1 VRSQQVYEILRRASE
16 ISGWSDFVII
26 GSQAIHGTI
35 EDPEIEAV
43 LRSDD
48 VDVYPGGGWPESN
61 AMYEELM
68 LQLGQDSDFHIQ
80 TDSYI
85 EAVSA
90 TLARFPDGWEE
101 RAIRKSAGTFTKNG
115 EVHRVNAIFPEI
127 HDLTV
132 AKLVVPVHRDK
143 DVEFMESVV
152 KLGLVHRDLLL
163 ARLQAAPR
171 TTPQRIREAISH
183 VENAYEKIQLPDDT
197 K

>member
-1 VRSQQVYEILRRASE
+1 MV
-16 ISGWSDFVII
+16 I

-35 EDPEIEAV
+35 EDPEIEVV

-48 VDVYPGGGWPESN
+48 VDVYPRGGWPDSN

-68 LQLGQDSDFHIQ
+68 LQLGQDSDFHIK
-80 TDSYI
+80 TDNYI

-90 TLARFPDGWEE
+90 TLARFPDGWEG
-101 RAIRKSAGTFTKNG
+101 RAIQKSVGTFTKNG

-152 KLGLVHRDLLL
+152 KLGLVDRDVLT

-171 TTPQRIREAISH
+171 TTAEKIREAVAHI
-183 VENAYEKIQLPDDT
+183 EKAYEKNLPPDDAT
-197 K
+197 

>member
-1 VRSQQVYEILRRASE
+1 VRSQQVYEILKRASE
-16 ISGWSDFVII
+16 ISGWSDFVVI

-35 EDPEIEAV
+35 EDPEIEVV

-48 VDVYPGGGWPESN
+48 VDVYPRGGWPESN

-68 LQLGQDSDFHIQ
+68 LQLGQDSDFHLQ
-80 TDSYI
+80 TDNYI

-90 TLARFPDGWEE
+90 TLARFPNGWEG
-101 RAIRKSAGTFTKNG
+101 RAIQKCVGTFTKNG

-152 KLGLVHRDLLL
+152 KLGLVDQDLLM
-163 ARLQAAPR
+163 ARLQTAPR
-171 TTPQRIREAISH
+171 TTAERIREVIAH
-183 VENAYEKIQLPDDT
+183 LEKAYAKLRPLNDAT
-197 K
+197 

>member
-35 EDPEIEAV
+35 EDPEIEVV

-48 VDVYPGGGWPESN
+48 VDVYPRGGWPESN

-68 LQLGQDSDFHIQ
+68 MQLGQDSDFHIQ
-80 TDSYI
+80 TDNYI

-101 RAIRKSAGTFTKNG
+101 RAIQKSVGTFTKNG
-115 EVHRVNAIFPEI
+115 DECRVNAIFPEI

-152 KLGLVHRDLLL
+152 KLGLVDRDILMT
-163 ARLQAAPR
+163 RLKAAPR
-171 TTPQRIREAISH
+171 STPERIREAIAH
-183 VENAYEKIQLPDDT
+183 VTNAYQRMQLPDDT
-197 K
+197 Q

>member
-1 VRSQQVYEILRRASE
+1 MV
-16 ISGWSDFVII
+16 I
-26 GSQAIHGTI
+26 GSQAIHGTV
-35 EDPEIEAV
+35 EDPEIEVV

-48 VDVYPGGGWPESN
+48 VDVYPRGGWPESN

-80 TDSYI
+80 TDNYI

-90 TLARFPDGWEE
+90 TLARFPDGWEA
-101 RAIRKSAGTFTKNG
+101 RAIQKSVGTFTKDG

-143 DVEFMESVV
+143 DVEFMQSVV
-152 KLGLVHRDLLL
+152 TLGLVDRDILI
-163 ARLQAAPR
+163 ARLERAPR
-171 TTPQRIREAISH
+171 TTAERIREAIAH
-183 VENAYEKIQLPDDT
+183 VEKAYEKTRARRDPT
-197 K
+197 